1 MDFKEKQCLIAY
13 FSRKGENYAGGSIV
27 NLAVGNTETAAWLIA
42 AETGG
47 SLLEIRTRA
56 DYPLEYEAC
65 TRTAQ
70 AEKRGNVRPE
80 LTAAVHNLAGFD
92 VIFLGYPNWW
102 GTCPMAVFT
111 FLESNDF
118 SGKTILPFCTH
129 EGSGMGA
136 SERDIQQAVPGASVR
151 RGLPILGSAVQGAQ
165 GEISRWLK
173 GL

>member
-27 NLAVGNTETAAWLIA
+27 NLAVGNTETAARLIA

-102 GTCPMAVFT
+102 GTCPMAMLA
-111 FLESNDF
+111 FLERHDLSEK
-118 SGKTILPFCTH
+118 SVRPLCTN
-129 EGSGMGA
+129 EGSGMGS
-136 SERDIQQAVPGASVR
+136 SERDIRAAAPGATVGEGLAVAGGAVVR
-151 RGLPILGSAVQGAQ
+151 
-165 GEISRWLK
+165 SRDVIQRWAEE
-173 GL
+173 